1 MSLAAAVRGPD
12 LKLSYARARL
22 AEVER
27 MRQVYLA
34 ALDGMPQREIANAA
48 HLSQATV
55 HRMILRAKALD
66 LAQDLIEE
74 IALQRFVGQIST
86 EVMLERL
93 RGYENWRPRVVDPV
107 DGVIGEDSRGELEAL
122 LDDGLLA
129 EAEVDLVLDAHE

>member
-1 MSLAAAVRGPD
+1 MSIAAVREPD

-34 ALDGMPQREIANAA
+34 SLDGMLQRDIASAA

-66 LAQDLIEE
+66 LAQELIEE
-74 IALQRFVGQIST
+74 IALQRFVGHIST

-107 DGVIGEDSRGELEAL
+107 DGVIGEDSRAELEAL

-129 EAEVDLVLDAHE
+129 EEEVDLVLDAHE